1 MLEIMNTQTL
11 EVSHALGSSLLQS
24 SSIAPIDETGYEKGV
39 FDNDSGPFYIGTT
52 QSFCLN

>member
-52 QSFCLN
+52 QSFRLN